1 MPTAPA
7 DLEVVPLGDEHELRA
22 ALALLEAAERTAGL
36 PLLDEAEQQRLAAW
50 AERGERAEGWRPSL
64 LRRGDEDV
72 AYAAATG
79 TAGGRAATGDVAV
92 ARPVRAAQAI
102 TTAALEVV
110 RDAAADLDATHLEVW
125 MRAVGPAEIEAA
137 EVAGYALER
146 RLAVLGR
153 ALPVD
158 DQVDQTGS
166 RALEDLAA
174 AGTQVRAFVKGQDD
188 AAVVEVL
195 AAAYD
200 GTDDGGWDLDRFA
213 ERRGWSWFR
222 AEDLLLAEDLDGR
235 LAGIHWLKRRGRG
248 VGEVYNLAVHPRAQ
262 GRGVGPALLR
272 AGLDHL
278 DAVGCT
284 EVILW
289 VDTVNERAVQLY
301 RAQGFVTRWED
312 IAVGTAVPPR

>member
-1 MPTAPA
+1 MPTNPV
-7 DLEVVPLGDEHELRA
+7 DLEVIPVEDEHELRA
-22 ALALLEAAERTAGL
+22 ALGLIEEAERTAGL

-50 AERGERAEGWRPSL
+50 AERGEGAEGWLPSL
-64 LRRGDEDV
+64 LRRGDEVV
-72 AYAAATG
+72 AYAATS
-79 TAGGRAATGDVAV
+79 TAGGRSATGDVAV
-92 ARPVRAAQAI
+92 ARPVRDAQAI
-102 TTAALEVV
+102 TVTALAAV
-110 RDAAADLDATHLEVW
+110 RDAAGDLGAAHLQVW

-153 ALPVD
+153 ALPAD
-158 DQVDQTGS
+158 DAAGS
-166 RALEDLAA
+166 RALETLAA
-174 AGTQVRAFVKGQDD
+174 AGTQIRAFVEDQDD

-200 GTDDGGWDLDRFA
+200 GTDDGGWDLERFA

-222 AEDLLLAEDLDGR
+222 PEDLLLAEDADGR
-235 LAGIHWLKRRGRG
+235 LAGIHWLKRRGGG

-312 IAVGTAVPPR
+312 IAVGTAVPSR